1 MTRTLIL
8 FGLGSALLFP
18 FDSTITLLLGVLL
31 LAASVISGVFAV
43 ASPAFLDGDE
53 PAEPAEPG

>member
-18 FDSTITLLLGVLL
+18 FDATITITVGIVLL
-31 LAASVISGVFAV
+31 LASIVSGVFAV
-43 ASPAFLDGDE
+43 ANPSFLEGDE
-53 PAEPAEPG
+53 QPPPG

>member
-18 FDSTITLLLGVLL
+18 FDTTITITVGIVLL
-31 LAASVISGVFAV
+31 LASIVSGVFAV
-43 ASPAFLDGDE
+43 ANPSFLEGDE
-53 PAEPAEPG
+53 QPPPG

>member
-1 MTRTLIL
+1 MIL

-43 ASPAFLDGDE
+43 ASPAFLEGDE
-53 PAEPAEPG
+53 PAEPG

>member
-18 FDSTITLLLGVLL
+18 FDATITIILGVLL
-31 LAASVISGVFAV
+31 LLASIVSGVFAV
-43 ASPAFLDGDE
+43 ANPSFLEGDE
-53 PAEPAEPG
+53 ELPPPG